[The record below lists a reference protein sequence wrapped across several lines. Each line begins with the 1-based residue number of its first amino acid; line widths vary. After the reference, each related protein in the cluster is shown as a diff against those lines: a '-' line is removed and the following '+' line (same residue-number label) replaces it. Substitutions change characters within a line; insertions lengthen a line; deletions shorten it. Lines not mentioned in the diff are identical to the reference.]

1 MAGRR
6 REAFEAQHA
15 DRGFRAHSAVVGLS
29 GVGLGDGGQCPGPG
43 VLEEVWIRDRAERA
57 YSSDDAENRRQRHF
71 SYGSFNRVSAAT
83 ARQSGFAGTDESASR
98 PTQERPG
105 NYGRQLRSRATRAGG
120 RGFFARVSE
129 NFLNQEIKSNLK
141 KVAVGTGIAPRPPH
155 GPGRARLTHPVLI
168 AERMGTDRGSHEHPL

>member
-105 NYGRQLRSRATRAGG
+105 NYGRQLRSRATRAGS

-129 NFLNQEIKSNLK
+129 NFLNREIKSNLK
-141 KVAVGTGIAPRPPH
+141 KRRKNMRRSASIASLATALVLGMGALGAGQQRFE
-155 GPGRARLTHPVLI
+155 LI
-168 AERMGTDRGSHEHPL
+168 AQ

>member
-15 DRGFRAHSAVVGLS
+15 DRGCRAHSAVVGLS
-29 GVGLGDGGQCPGPG
+29 GVGLGYGGQCPGPG

-98 PTQERPG
+98 ATQERPG

-120 RGFFARVSE
+120 RGLFARVSE
-129 NFLNQEIKSNLK
+129 KQLNSRNHFEFEKDKEERKHEEKCACCKSCSG
-141 KVAVGTGIAPRPPH
+141 ARAWDGSS
-155 GPGRARLTHPVLI
+155 GRKPA
-168 AERMGTDRGSHEHPL
+168 A